1 MTFHVLQLVSTCFR
15 VTGIWFVSV
24 VEQFLAFW
32 GDFWAKNSHFQAKNR
47 AKTGILFPKKTCFL
61 EIDSKMSTSW
71 NIRYFLFIVASRDI
85 WSDTFSFLIHHKT
98 QVRWFLGQFTHI
110 WQQNRA
116 KSTKFDL
123 QKFLK
128 SKNDQKNNFLKIF
141 QSY

>member
-24 VEQFLAFW
+24 VEHFLAFL
-32 GDFWAKNSHFQAKNR
+32 GDFWAKNGIFQAKIGLKRGFYFQKN
-47 AKTGILFPKKTCFL
+47 PCFL

-98 QVRWFLGQFTHI
+98 HVRWFLGQFTHI

-116 KSTKFDL
+116 KSRKFDL

-128 SKNDQKNNFLKIF
+128 SKNDQKNHFLKIF